1 MKILH
6 KKGDSIEILCTP
18 TELNFEIGDYIK
30 IGDEER
36 YLLTQVI
43 DVGYVDFPGEV
54 EDLLRD
60 LVVDGMENVSVLDP
74 YNTASLSMMVREART
89 VTAKV
94 RAVVDRG
101 VSSHTSPWLP
111 NRYSARFEKPS
122 AGFLEEMTAGGEN
135 SLLFEAGTV
144 CGEEF
149 HLSLSRLDGS
159 LTIITGKKESG
170 KSHLAKILVE
180 AIASFGGT
188 VLIFDVNGEYLNLD
202 KTVDGGRSRLAG
214 SFTVL
219 NPGQNFTASLSDMGL
234 KTFLD
239 ILEHVYLTPATSLR
253 ELARVWRKL
262 EFKTRHVVLHE
273 LIEAVEKEPMNEAV
287 RDAILS
293 RLQSIESSG
302 FIAEKA
308 SDLVALLQKRP
319 SGNVLVANLSNL
331 MPGVRRLVV
340 EYLLSRLSSI
350 LSQNKAEPLFLFAEE
365 AHLYLRET
373 YWEDLVTRMR
383 HIGLFPIFV
392 TNQPDTIPELVYR
405 QADNI
410 FLFNFT
416 NDNDLERIA
425 KISKI
430 DSETVRILAKKMPPR
445 HCLVLGKVVSDIPVL
460 LRVRPS
466 SLQTLGKTKFFFKK
480 VDAVQMKG

>member
-1 MKILH
+1 
-6 KKGDSIEILCTP
+6 
-18 TELNFEIGDYIK
+18 
-30 IGDEER
+30 
-36 YLLTQVI
+36 
-43 DVGYVDFPGEV
+43 
-54 EDLLRD
+54 
-60 LVVDGMENVSVLDP
+60 
-74 YNTASLSMMVREART
+74 
-89 VTAKV
+89 
-94 RAVVDRG
+94 
-101 VSSHTSPWLP
+101 
-111 NRYSARFEKPS
+111 
-122 AGFLEEMTAGGEN
+122 N

-149 HLSLSRLDGS
+149 HLSLARLDGS

-202 KTVDGGRSRLAG
+202 KTVDGGRSLLAG